1 MAAEILHRPKRLPRR
16 RFGLAA
22 GLGTGGLL
30 LGLAGVFTS
39 QVVLLN
45 RTPSEPPGLYARTG
59 QGIAVGRIIAFR
71 VPALGRAYVDQALP
85 VLRHRSLLK
94 AVAAGPGDRVCE
106 GEGILVINGRPWAPV
121 VARDHLGRPLPHW
134 QGCRALTADEVF
146 VFSDRV
152 PNSFDS
158 RYFGPVSRQAVL
170 GVYQL
175 VAPLR
180 DGAA

>member
-1 MAAEILHRPKRLPRR
+1 MAPEILDLSKRLSRR
-16 RFGLAA
+16 ARRSAIGLGACGLVLGLAA
-22 GLGTGGLL
+22 
-30 LGLAGVFTS
+30 LAASPVML
-39 QVVLLN
+39 VN
-45 RTPSEPPGLYARTG
+45 RSPSEPPGLYTRTS
-59 QGIAVGRIIAFR
+59 QSIAVGRIIAFR

-85 VLRHRSLLK
+85 TLRHRSLLK

-106 GEGILVINGRPWAPV
+106 GEGGLTINGRRRAPV
-121 VARDHLGRPLPHW
+121 VARDRLGRPLPHW
-134 QGCRALTADEVF
+134 QGCRALAADEFF

-170 GVYQL
+170 GVYRL

-180 DGAA
+180 VGAA